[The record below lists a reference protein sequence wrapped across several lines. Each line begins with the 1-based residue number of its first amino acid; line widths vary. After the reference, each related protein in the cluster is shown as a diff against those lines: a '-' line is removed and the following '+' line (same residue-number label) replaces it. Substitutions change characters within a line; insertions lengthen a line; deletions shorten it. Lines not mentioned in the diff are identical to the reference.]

1 MKRIPLFPQL
11 AHALAFCTLIV
22 TPVLAQTPD
31 LVVNTFDSADEAA
44 QWSRWWGAAVQTYEF
59 DPTMDASNNA
69 ASGSLKATV
78 EFDRTTHGG
87 DNQFAMVGGF
97 ADNAVVDGTQYTN
110 LVFDLRWDPNSP
122 KRVEGDFGFLEIGF
136 RKSDFSQLWL
146 TPLTVPATAADGW
159 MKVTLPISPGAAGVD
174 RLTGVVFKLWSGDPN
189 TGFIGNTVFWI
200 DNVTLEGR
208 EDTTVPAPTLF
219 LEEAD
224 PGLRIYA
231 SGSGQYQRQNIRSVE
246 TTHSWVGAA
255 SPVTYSFNI
264 ADYPDAAHPGFQTHL
279 FLVPGSG
286 LPNWEAGPDWSQPN
300 IIFLDIQNTAEGT
313 ANATFRHKT
322 NSPNGN
328 TMIYNSNPENGPA
341 GSIASISSETI
352 LGTWSLTFSNDT
364 SITLAAPNGASTNF
378 TISAETA
385 ALFADPLYI
394 YLGVQPNRTENLGQ
408 SALFTNFRSTGTAS
422 PITETFAGVV
432 PETDP
437 EAAPNLDPAIWER
450 VAENAAGVV
459 LIPTNTTYVAEW
471 TVPAVGFKLQHANS
485 LTNPDWT
492 DVTATATQIGDRVR
506 APLAVTGNQGFYR
519 LIKP

>member
-122 KRVEGDFGFLEIGF
+122 KRSGGDFGFLEIGF
-136 RKSDFSQLWL
+136 RKSDFGQLWL

-200 DNVTLEGR
+200 SRKMMFGWLQSGPASQFGR
-208 EDTTVPAPTLF
+208 PE
-219 LEEAD
+219 
-224 PGLRIYA
+224 PGTRNKCVWKPGCAA
-231 SGSGQYQRQNIRSVE
+231 SG
-246 TTHSWVGAA
+246 
-255 SPVTYSFNI
+255 
-264 ADYPDAAHPGFQTHL
+264 
-279 FLVPGSG
+279 
-286 LPNWEAGPDWSQPN
+286 
-300 IIFLDIQNTAEGT
+300 
-313 ANATFRHKT
+313 
-322 NSPNGN
+322 
-328 TMIYNSNPENGPA
+328 
-341 GSIASISSETI
+341 
-352 LGTWSLTFSNDT
+352 
-364 SITLAAPNGASTNF
+364 
-378 TISAETA
+378 
-385 ALFADPLYI
+385 
-394 YLGVQPNRTENLGQ
+394 
-408 SALFTNFRSTGTAS
+408 
-422 PITETFAGVV
+422 
-432 PETDP
+432 
-437 EAAPNLDPAIWER
+437 
-450 VAENAAGVV
+450 
-459 LIPTNTTYVAEW
+459 
-471 TVPAVGFKLQHANS
+471 
-485 LTNPDWT
+485 
-492 DVTATATQIGDRVR
+492 
-506 APLAVTGNQGFYR
+506 
-519 LIKP
+519 